1 MYVAAH
7 YSGAELNMAKIFS
20 TLEVIFS
27 FKFSIMMLSLGLGF
41 YHEAKVVFSRFA
53 SIFRIKNIA
62 MVQFAP
68 KQLKS
73 MDMDRDLI
81 D

>member
-27 FKFSIMMLSLGLGF
+27 FKFSLMMLSLGLGF
-41 YHEAKVVFSRFA
+41 YHEVKVVFGRFA
-53 SIFRIKNIA
+53 NILNIKNVV
-62 MVQFAP
+62 M
-68 KQLKS
+68 LK
-73 MDMDRDLI
+73 LT
-81 D
+81 